1 MNKLNRKLVIVLVF
15 ILAAAIGLNSF
26 LLYRNIARLSN
37 TQIRVETKKLADKLA
52 DILNENIREEIV
64 GDEFKQ
70 LIEISEYQVAVI
82 SNRGRQVI
90 YSNLVDTKIKI
101 LLESEEAYIAR
112 SPVYDR
118 NEKQIATLF
127 VITKNNELQRV
138 NTIFKAAIISSLILG
153 IIMITIFLILL
164 YLLVNKP
171 LKKIM
176 YGMEHNEPVNLSK
189 SSDWAEVAKV
199 HNQAFRTRLQQ
210 KKTQNEF
217 FQNASHE
224 LKSPLMNIQGYM
236 EGLEDKLYSSSEAS
250 SMVINESLRIK
261 TLVDQMIRTSKAE
274 VVEQSDICLETID
287 MTSFI
292 HDLSKMIPKNIHFTY
307 NSTENTIFQDRT
319 ILQIIMSNLIQNAC
333 RYTKDSIEITYS
345 TQPNVFIKVRDNGP
359 GIDPA
364 IQEKVFQRFVKG
376 IDGKTG
382 LGLSM
387 VKQYVEVTKGTI
399 KAYNDGGAV
408 FEITW

>member
-1 MNKLNRKLVIVLVF
+1 
-15 ILAAAIGLNSF
+15 
-26 LLYRNIARLSN
+26 
-37 TQIRVETKKLADKLA
+37 
-52 DILNENIREEIV
+52 
-64 GDEFKQ
+64 
-70 LIEISEYQVAVI
+70 
-82 SNRGRQVI
+82 
-90 YSNLVDTKIKI
+90 
-101 LLESEEAYIAR
+101 
-112 SPVYDR
+112 
-118 NEKQIATLF
+118 
-127 VITKNNELQRV
+127 
-138 NTIFKAAIISSLILG
+138 
-153 IIMITIFLILL
+153 
-164 YLLVNKP
+164 
-171 LKKIM
+171 
-176 YGMEHNEPVNLSK
+176 
-189 SSDWAEVAKV
+189 
-199 HNQAFRTRLQQ
+199 
-210 KKTQNEF
+210 
-217 FQNASHE
+217 
-224 LKSPLMNIQGYM
+224 
-236 EGLEDKLYSSSEAS
+236 
-250 SMVINESLRIK
+250 
-261 TLVDQMIRTSKAE
+261 MIRTSKAE